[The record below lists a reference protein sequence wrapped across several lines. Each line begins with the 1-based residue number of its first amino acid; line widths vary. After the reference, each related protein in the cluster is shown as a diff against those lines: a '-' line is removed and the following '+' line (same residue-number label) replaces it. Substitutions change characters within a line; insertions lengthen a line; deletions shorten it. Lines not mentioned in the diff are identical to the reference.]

1 MTCSTKGCDREVLA
15 RGLCSTHYAER
26 KRRKNGA
33 NVRSSPEYGAL
44 RRDILIDRI
53 GEPYWTGERIIAA
66 IQRWAKRTGK
76 PPTADQWSR
85 PLTTLAAR
93 RLGMASS
100 KSRPSAALVKK
111 MFGTW
116 NEAMKAAGFPPRPA
130 HAVVGRP
137 KKTHCKHG
145 HEWTPANTRTR
156 EGVRHCRTCDREW
169 MRKKRASRKAAA

>member
-1 MTCSTKGCDREVLA
+1 MTCSTEGCPRPVLA
-15 RGLCSTHYAER
+15 RGRCSTHYAEW
-26 KRRKNGA
+26 KRRKDGR
-33 NVRSSPEYGAL
+33 NVRSSPEYAAI
-44 RRDILIDRI
+44 RRDILIDRF
-53 GEPYWTGERIIAA
+53 GEPYWTRERIIAA

-76 PPTADQWSR
+76 PPTCDQWAR
-85 PLTTLAAR
+85 PLPGRTSSFGPA
-93 RLGMASS
+93 S
-100 KSRPSAALVKK
+100 KSRPSAAMVKK
-111 MFGTW
+111 VFGTW

-169 MRKKRASRKAAA
+169 MRTKRASRKAAA